1 MKKLQ
6 ITTTRIS
13 MVIISM
19 LLLISACTK
28 KSTPTP
34 VPTPKPEITPIK
46 KTESQAVYYYRY
58 LNNGYAT
65 SYEHGITFSSNAK
78 GKITKVG
85 GKVPK
90 AGNYRITVWDDSSK
104 NIITTTY
111 ADLDSTS
118 YKYVSITPIDLRAN
132 KRYVVSINILK
143 EAFEIRDNTGI
154 DFMPFYADGI
164 TIHYYSDAKTSTQTF
179 PDRSTYTFKIAGLV
193 DFVFVE
199 D

>member
-1 MKKLQ
+1 MK
-6 ITTTRIS
+6 TTIKILNTFLLTTI
-13 MVIISM
+13 
-19 LLLISACTK
+19 LLISACNK
-28 KSTPTP
+28 KSSP
-34 VPTPKPEITPIK
+34 VPINPEIKPIQK
-46 KTESQAVYYYRY
+46 AESQSDYYNRT
-58 LNNGYAT
+58 LNNGYTT
-65 SYEHGITFSSNAK
+65 SYEHGITFSSNAN

-111 ADLDSTS
+111 ADLDSIS
-118 YKYVSITPIDLRAN
+118 YKYVSITPIELRAN
-132 KRYVVSINILK
+132 KRYVVSINVLK

-179 PDRSTYTFKIAGLV
+179 PDRQSYLFKIAGLV
-193 DFVFVE
+193 DFVFVTN
-199 D
+199 

>member
-1 MKKLQ
+1 MKKIK

-13 MVIISM
+13 LVIISI
-19 LLLISACTK
+19 LILISACTK

-34 VPTPKPEITPIK
+34 APKPEIKPIQK
-46 KTESQAVYYYRY
+46 AESQSVYYYRY
-58 LNNGYAT
+58 LNNGYVT

-104 NIITTTY
+104 NVITTTY

-118 YKYVSITPIDLRAN
+118 YKYVSITPINIRAN

-179 PDRSTYTFKIAGLV
+179 PDRQTYLFKIAGLV

>member
-1 MKKLQ
+1 MKNV
-6 ITTTRIS
+6 TTKIL
-13 MVIISM
+13 MIIGLILA
-19 LLLISACTK
+19 LLTACTK
-28 KSTPTP
+28 KTT
-34 VPTPKPEITPIK
+34 PTPKPEVTPVQK
-46 KTESQAVYYYRY
+46 AESQSVYYYRY

-65 SYEHGITFSSNAK
+65 SYEHGITFSSNAN

-104 NIITTTY
+104 NVITTTNVN
-111 ADLDSTS
+111 LDSLS
-118 YKYVSITPIDLRAN
+118 YKYVNITPINVRAN

-143 EAFEIRDNTGI
+143 DAFEIRDNSGI

-164 TIHYYSDAKTSTQTF
+164 TIHYYSDSKTSTQTF
-179 PDRSTYTFKIAGLV
+179 PDRQTYLFKIAGLV